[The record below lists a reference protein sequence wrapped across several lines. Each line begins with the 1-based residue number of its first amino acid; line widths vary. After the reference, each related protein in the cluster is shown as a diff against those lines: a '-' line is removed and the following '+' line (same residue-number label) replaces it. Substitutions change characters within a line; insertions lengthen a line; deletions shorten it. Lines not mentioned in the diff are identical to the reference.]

1 MNHQSYFRQALLITA
16 ADGLVLSEAGA
27 DAALEDAALLLSKR
41 IFMLALDPSV
51 PDAQALSK
59 IRELSREL
67 LPELRARGF

>member
-1 MNHQSYFRQALLITA
+1 MNHQSCFRRALLVTA

-27 DAALEDAALLLSKR
+27 DAALQNAALLMCRKLC
-41 IFMLALDPSV
+41 MLALDPSV